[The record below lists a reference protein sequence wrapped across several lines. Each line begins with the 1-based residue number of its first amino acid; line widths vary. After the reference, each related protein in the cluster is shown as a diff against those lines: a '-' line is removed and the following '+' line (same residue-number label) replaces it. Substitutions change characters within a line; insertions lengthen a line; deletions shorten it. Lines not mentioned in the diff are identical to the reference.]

1 MKTYELRIV
10 MVAIDKWDF
19 VNAMLA
25 MKDKEFID
33 HITEIEEEE

>member
-19 VNAMLA
+19 VNALLA
-25 MKDKEFID
+25 FNDKEFID